1 MNFHFLFQ
9 LLKLVRIS
17 SFFILFGTTG
27 FVFALD
33 YIEFSEH
40 GKIRKEEGR
49 IVLEAQDGLAFESRD
64 GHYFV
69 VPPELLLSRTS
80 DEKSFKPYTQREIV
94 ERLKE
99 EFPESRG
106 FYLLETN
113 HFFVIYT
120 TSLGFAQW
128 YGQLLEKLYLGYSS
142 FWKEQGVTLVPPQF
156 PMIAVVHSNPS
167 GFLRYAQ
174 LEGFQLMRGQ
184 CAYYN
189 KSSNRVVMCD
199 LSGLETYRE
208 GDRDRA
214 SSRDIQVFLNQPNA
228 SNNISSVIH
237 EAVHLVGFSC
247 GMHTRFAPNPLWLCE
262 GLAVF
267 HEVPDSGKRVGWSRT
282 PKPNFRR
289 LNTLKI
295 YLQRNPVEPLQTV
308 IRSDAPFNNVA
319 TAAESYATAWGL
331 TYYLIKR
338 RPKEFTAYL
347 KKLQEKTILSEDS
360 PEIRIQ
366 DFEECFGNN
375 WDKLL
380 KDSVDYLRKL

>member
-1 MNFHFLFQ
+1 MNFRILAQLF
-9 LLKLVRIS
+9 KLVRKNF
-17 SFFILFGTTG
+17 FFIFFWTTG
-27 FVFALD
+27 CVFALD
-33 YIEFSEH
+33 YVEFSER
-40 GKIRKEEGR
+40 GKTRKEEGR
-49 IVLEAQDGLAFESRD
+49 IILEAQDGLAFESRD
-64 GHYFV
+64 GQYFV
-69 VPPELLLSRTS
+69 VPPDLLLSRTS
-80 DEKSFKPYTQREIV
+80 DEKLFKPYTQREIV

-106 FYLLETN
+106 FHLFETN

-128 YGQLLEKLYLGYSS
+128 YGQLLEKLYIGYHS
-142 FWKEQGVTLVPPQF
+142 FWKEQDIMLSQSPF
-156 PMIAVVHSNPS
+156 PMVAIVHSNPS

-174 LEGFQLMRGQ
+174 SEGFQLMRGQ

-208 GDRDRA
+208 GDKYRA
-214 SSRDIQVFLNQPNA
+214 SARDIQVFLNQPNA
-228 SNNISSVIH
+228 TNNISAVIH

-267 HEVPDSGKRVGWSRT
+267 HEVPDSGKKIGWSRT
-282 PKPNFRR
+282 PKPNFQR
-289 LNTLKI
+289 LNTLKN
-295 YLQRNPVEPLQTV
+295 YLQQNPAEPLQT
-308 IRSDAPFNNVA
+308 IIQSDMPFNNVA
-319 TAAESYATAWGL
+319 TVTNSYAMAWGL

-366 DFEECFGNN
+366 DFEKCFGNN
-375 WDKLL
+375 WNKLL
-380 KDSVDYLRKL
+380 KDCIDYLKKL

>member
-1 MNFHFLFQ
+1 MF
-9 LLKLVRIS
+9 
-17 SFFILFGTTG
+17 SFSCSFWVIGSL
-27 FVFALD
+27 FALD
-33 YIEFSEH
+33 YVEFREH

-49 IVLEAQDGLAFESRD
+49 IVLEAQDGLAFETRD

-69 VPPELLLSRTS
+69 IPPDLLISRTS
-80 DEKSFKPYTQREIV
+80 DEKLFKPYTQQEIT
-94 ERLKE
+94 ERLKK
-99 EFPESRG
+99 EFPESQG
-106 FYLLETN
+106 YYVLETN

-128 YGQLLEKLYLGYSS
+128 YGQLLEKLYAGYCS
-142 FWKEQGVTLVPPQF
+142 FWKEQGIILSLPEY
-156 PMIAVVHSNPS
+156 PMVAIVLSNPS
-167 GFLRYAQ
+167 KFLFYAKS
-174 LEGFQLMRGQ
+174 EGFQLMRGQ

-208 GDRDRA
+208 GDKDRA

-228 SNNISSVIH
+228 ANNISAVIH

-295 YLQRNPVEPLQTV
+295 YLQQNPTEPLQTI
-308 IRSDAPFNNVA
+308 IRSDTPFNNAA
-319 TAAESYATAWGL
+319 TAANSYATAWGL

-338 RPKEFTAYL
+338 RPKEFAAYL
-347 KKLQEKTILSEDS
+347 KKMQEKTILSEDS
-360 PEIRIQ
+360 EAIRVQ

-375 WDKLL
+375 WNKIL
-380 KDSVDYLRKL
+380 KDCIDCLKKL

>member
-1 MNFHFLFQ
+1 MF
-9 LLKLVRIS
+9 
-17 SFFILFGTTG
+17 SFFCCFCAAEFL
-27 FVFALD
+27 FALD

-49 IVLEAQDGLAFESRD
+49 IVLEAQDGFAFESRD
-64 GHYFV
+64 GQYFV
-69 VPPELLLSRTS
+69 VPPDLLIARTS
-80 DEKSFKPYTQREIV
+80 DEKSFKPYTQLEIT
-94 ERLKE
+94 ERLKK
-99 EFPESRG
+99 EFPESQG

-128 YGQLLEKLYLGYSS
+128 YGQLLEKLYTGYCS
-142 FWKEQGVTLVPPQF
+142 FWKEQGITLQPSEY
-156 PMIAVVHSNPS
+156 PMVAVVLSNPS

-174 LEGFQLMRGQ
+174 SEGFQLMRGQ

-199 LSGLETYRE
+199 LSGLEAYRE
-208 GDRDRA
+208 GDKDRA
-214 SSRDIQVFLNQPNA
+214 SSRDIQAFLNQPNA
-228 SNNISSVIH
+228 ANNISAVVH

-267 HEVPDSGKRVGWSRT
+267 HEVPDSGKRAGWSRT

-289 LNTLKI
+289 LSTLKD
-295 YLQRNPVEPLQTV
+295 YLQQNPAEPLQII
-308 IRSDAPFNNVA
+308 IRNDAPFNNTV
-319 TAAESYATAWGL
+319 TAANSYAIAWGL
-331 TYYLIKR
+331 TYYLAKR
-338 RPKEFTAYL
+338 RSKEFTAYL
-347 KKLQEKTILSEDS
+347 KKMQKKTILSEDS

-375 WDKLL
+375 WNKNL
-380 KDSVDYLRKL
+380 KDCIDYLKKL

>member
-1 MNFHFLFQ
+1 MFSFLCSF
-9 LLKLVRIS
+9 LVIGS
-17 SFFILFGTTG
+17 L
-27 FVFALD
+27 FALD
-33 YIEFSEH
+33 YIEFREH

-49 IVLEAQDGLAFESRD
+49 IVLEAQDGLAFEARD
-64 GHYFV
+64 GQYFV
-69 VPPELLLSRTS
+69 VPPDLLISQTS
-80 DEKSFKPYTQREIV
+80 DEKLFKPYTQREII
-94 ERLKE
+94 ERLKQ
-99 EFPESRG
+99 EFPESQG
-106 FYLLETN
+106 YYLLETN

-128 YGQLLEKLYLGYSS
+128 YGQLLEKLYTGYSS
-142 FWKEQGVTLVPPQF
+142 FWKEQGIMLSSPEF
-156 PMIAVVHSNPS
+156 PMVAIVLSNPS
-167 GFLRYAQ
+167 KFLFYAQ
-174 LEGFQLMRGQ
+174 SEGFQLMRGQ

-208 GDRDRA
+208 GDKDRA

-228 SNNISSVIH
+228 AHNISAVIH

-267 HEVPDSGKRVGWSRT
+267 HEVPDSGKRAGWSRT
-282 PKPNFRR
+282 PKPNLPR
-289 LNTLKI
+289 LNTLKN
-295 YLQRNPVEPLQTV
+295 YLQQNPDEPLQKI
-308 IRSDAPFNNVA
+308 IRNDAPFNNAV
-319 TAAESYATAWGL
+319 TAANSYATAWGL

-347 KKLQEKTILSEDS
+347 KKIQEKNILSEDS
-360 PEIRIQ
+360 PEIRVQ

-375 WDKLL
+375 WNKIL
-380 KDSVDYLRKL
+380 KDCIDYLKKL